1 MEHVRRRTYDL
12 LRWAVMSENA
22 VQFEGGPRFTKVNVD
37 RKYYGQ
43 LVSYDPQEGCDR
55 RWNAD

>member
-37 RKYYGQ
+37 RKYCGR
-43 LVSYDPQEGCDR
+43 LVS
-55 RWNAD
+55 